1 MKEFWEQFL
10 TSNSTSARLA
20 RTLVQGIVSILLV
33 SIPAA
38 IGDPDVTSI
47 PGAAV
52 ALVMAALSAIMG
64 ALSGNSKDASGDEE

>member
-1 MKEFWEQFL
+1 MKELWEQFL

-64 ALSGNSKDASGDEE
+64 ALSGNTDESEE